1 MFKKVLMVIVL
12 FFVPVVFLPVV
23 MAAQTDNQNPY
34 YQMEVAANKIFN
46 TINSQSAKIKNN
58 PEILRDI
65 VKQDLLPYIQVKY
78 AGALV
83 LGSYYK
89 SATPA
94 QRDAYFVAFEN
105 YLVQAFAQA
114 LSMYNGQKYQIE
126 PAKNVSDKNM
136 VSIRVLLINTD
147 STQAPIRLDFQWR
160 KNTVSGEWKAYDL
173 IAEGISMITTKQSEW
188 ATILRTNGID
198 ALTKQLQSLANT
210 KIDPSVSQPK

>member
-1 MFKKVLMVIVL
+1 MFKKLLIVL
-12 FFVPVVFLPVV
+12 VIFFVPTV
-23 MAAQTDNQNPY
+23 MAAQNDNQNPY
-34 YQMEVAANKIFN
+34 QLMQVAADKVFS
-46 TINSQSAKIKNN
+46 TINNKSAQIKKN

-89 SATPA
+89 TATPV

-114 LSMYNGQKYQIE
+114 LSMYNGQQYQIE
-126 PAKNVSDKNM
+126 SEKDLTGKNLI
-136 VSIRVLLINTD
+136 SIRVLLINPD
-147 STQAPIRLDFQWR
+147 SGQQPIRLDFQWR

-173 IAEGISMITTKQSEW
+173 IAEGVSMITTKQSEW
-188 ATILRTNGID
+188 ATLLRTNGID
-198 ALTKQLQSLANT
+198 ALTKQLQSLAGQ
-210 KIDPSVSQPK
+210 KIDPNATQIN

>member
-1 MFKKVLMVIVL
+1 MFKKVLLVFVL
-12 FFVPVVFLPVV
+12 FFAPFS
-23 MAAQTDNQNPY
+23 MAAESDNQSPY
-34 YQMEVAANKIFN
+34 QQMRVAADEIFSS
-46 TINSQSAKIKNN
+46 INSQAAQIKGN

-94 QRDAYFVAFEN
+94 QRDAYFAAFEN

-114 LSMYNGQKYQIE
+114 LSMYKGQQYQIE
-126 PAKNVSDKNM
+126 GEKDLTGKNLI
-136 VSIRVLLINTD
+136 SIRVLLINPD
-147 STQAPIRLDFQWR
+147 SGQQPIRLDFQWR

-173 IAEGISMITTKQSEW
+173 IAEGISMITTKQGEW
-188 ATILRTNGID
+188 ATTLRVNGID
-198 ALTKQLQSLANT
+198 GLTKQLQSLASQ
-210 KIDPSVSQPK
+210 KIDPDAVQPN

>member
-1 MFKKVLMVIVL
+1 MFKKVLMIVIL
-12 FFVPVVFLPVV
+12 FFVPMA
-23 MAAQTDNQNPY
+23 MAAQNSNQNPY
-34 YQMEVAANKIFN
+34 YQMQITADKVFN
-46 TINSQSAKIKNN
+46 TIKSNSVKIKKN

-65 VKQDLLPYIQVKY
+65 VKQDLLPYVQVKY

-89 SATPA
+89 SATTA
-94 QRDAYFVAFEN
+94 QRDAYFAAFEN

-126 PAKNVSDKNM
+126 PEQNITDKNM
-136 VSIRVLLINTD
+136 VSIRVLLINPD

-198 ALTKQLQSLANT
+198 ALTKQLQLLANT
-210 KIDPSVSQPK
+210 KIDPNTSQPK